1 MNLRDYKSASRS
13 NNHLVKMLY
22 SSEKYGQPFVAPIR
36 LFSILIIF
44 TYLSTKI
51 IAIPTPTQEYP
62 NYTTENLTALA
73 ENTTNDDLYI
83 IRAVVYEI
91 GVLTDTDNSTDENPE
106 RHEEVNISIYNPPH
120 QDNGLLDLDK
130 VSLSTENIL
139 STEESKEET

>member
-1 MNLRDYKSASRS
+1 
-13 NNHLVKMLY
+13 MLY
-22 SSEKYGQPFVAPIR
+22 TSEKYNQPFVAPIR

-44 TYLSTKI
+44 VCLSTEI
-51 IAIPTPTQEYP
+51 ITIPTPTQEYS

-106 RHEEVNISIYNPPH
+106 RREEVNISIYNPPH

-130 VSLSTENIL
+130 VPISTENTLSTEQSN
-139 STEESKEET
+139 EET

>member
-1 MNLRDYKSASRS
+1 
-13 NNHLVKMLY
+13 MLY
-22 SSEKYGQPFVAPIR
+22 TSEKYSQPFVAPIR

-44 TYLSTKI
+44 VCLSTEI
-51 IAIPTPTQEYP
+51 ITIPTPTQEYS

-91 GVLTDTDNSTDENPE
+91 GVLTDTDNSTDDNPE
-106 RHEEVNISIYNPPH
+106 RREEVNISIYNPPH

-130 VSLSTENIL
+130 VPISTENTLSTEQSN
-139 STEESKEET
+139 EET